1 MHHPKVMSV
10 MEAPDPNQELRK
22 SDDGRGEGVKPL
34 AVIYEFDTEDD
45 IRGKVEGLGYRVLR
59 VYRERSEIVRL
70 RGKYPELSRLLTDI
84 HNGRISADAVFIPS
98 IKTFG
103 SLDLYL
109 FVRKV
114 LTMNGVELRSLKKRE
129 GGDPREGPE
138 EALKGIRSN
147 LIVSALL
154 YSAMWVAGIYLSW
167 STMDPVIMILVG
179 TSLVVAGAFFVKKV
193 LNVRRHVLRK
203 ISELKKVE
211 ELRGRRIRFVVKSTG
226 VEVIET
232 AVI

>member
-1 MHHPKVMSV
+1 MS
-10 MEAPDPNQELRK
+10 MRETPDLNQELRK
-22 SDDGRGEGVKPL
+22 DSNDGREGVKPV

-45 IRGKVEGLGYRVLR
+45 IKGKVEKLGYKVLR
-59 VYRERSEIVRL
+59 VYRERSETVRF
-70 RGKYPELSRLLTDI
+70 RGKYPELSKLLTDI
-84 HNGRISADAVFIPS
+84 HNGKISADAVFIPS

-129 GGDPREGPE
+129 GGDPKEGPE

-154 YSAMWVAGIYLSW
+154 YASMWVAGIYLSW

-179 TSLVVAGAFFVKKV
+179 VSLIVAGVFFVKKV

-203 ISELKKVE
+203 ISELKRVE
-211 ELRGRRIRFVVKSTG
+211 ELKGRRIRFIVKSTG
-226 VEVIET
+226 VEVMET
-232 AVI
+232 TVV

>member
-1 MHHPKVMSV
+1 MHDPKVMA
-10 MEAPDPNQELRK
+10 MIEAIKLYREQRRESCSEESK
-22 SDDGRGEGVKPL
+22 VKPT
-34 AVIYEFDTEDD
+34 AVVYEFDNEDD
-45 IRGKVEGLGYRVLR
+45 IKEKVEELGYRVLK
-59 VYRERSEIVRL
+59 VYRERSETVRF
-70 RGKYPELSRLLTDI
+70 RGKYPELSKLLTDI
-84 HNGRISADAVFIPS
+84 HNGKISADAVFISS

-138 EALKGIRSN
+138 EALKGIRNN

-154 YSAMWVAGIYLSW
+154 YAAMWVAGIYLSW

-179 TSLVVAGAFFVKKV
+179 VSLIVAGAFFVKKV

-203 ISELKKVE
+203 ILELKRVE
-211 ELRGRRIRFVVKSTG
+211 ELKGRRIRFIVKSTG
-226 VEVIET
+226 VEVLET
-232 AVI
+232 AVV